1 MIRTLADR
9 KDKNQGNF
17 DDFKPIGELLLFFIA
32 VPSCPSTMICMT
44 NPKKEEIPVQLA
56 GLMQRSGI
64 ISQKEADTFFHVA
77 DIQCL
82 HGDGSCRRFFRIGI
96 KGKNLC
102 LAVAP
107 ATIEGN
113 DLAEARATGMIGL
126 HLQKRGVPVPS
137 IYGWEEESG
146 LVLFEDL
153 GDARLHDLA
162 SRDSE
167 ANLRPWYRQII
178 GQLVHMQLAGGR
190 EFDTGWCWDTPRYDQ
205 ELMITRESRYFLR
218 SFWQEMCG
226 HEVPDGIDEE
236 FREIASQ
243 ADGKGPDIF
252 LHRDFQSR
260 NIMIKDG
267 AVRFID
273 YQGGRLGPPGYDLAS
288 LLIDPYMG
296 LSAEFQEEILQ
307 YYLDVL
313 SMQQSIDSQVFRR
326 QYAFL
331 ALQRNL
337 QILGA
342 FSFLSRARKK
352 EFFAQYILPSL
363 HMLRNRLMEPVF
375 AAFPV
380 LRKMADTSL
389 AFV

>member
-1 MIRTLADR
+1 
-9 KDKNQGNF
+9 
-17 DDFKPIGELLLFFIA
+17 
-32 VPSCPSTMICMT
+32 MICMT
-44 NPKKEEIPVQLA
+44 NPKNEEIPEQLA
-56 GLMQRSGI
+56 GLMQRLGI
-64 ISQKEADTFFHVA
+64 ISQKEADVFSRIA

-82 HGDGSCRRFFRIGI
+82 HGDGSSRRFFRIGL
-96 KGKNLC
+96 KGKSLC

-107 ATIEGN
+107 ATTEAN
-113 DLAEARATGMIGL
+113 DLAEAGAAGMIGQ
-126 HLQKRGVPVPS
+126 HLQKRSVPVPS

-146 LVLFEDL
+146 LILFEDL
-153 GDARLHDLA
+153 GDTRLHDMA
-162 SRDSE
+162 KQGE
-167 ANLRPWYRQII
+167 ENLRPWYRQII
-178 GQLVHMQLAGGR
+178 GQLVHMQLAGAR

-205 ELMITRESRYFLR
+205 ELMITKESQYFLR
-218 SFWQEMCG
+218 AFWQEMCG
-226 HEVPDGIDEE
+226 REVPDGIDEE

-243 ADGKGPDIF
+243 ADEKGQDIF

-273 YQGGRLGPPGYDLAS
+273 YQGGRLGPFGYDLAS
-288 LLIDPYMG
+288 LLIDPYME

-313 SMQQSIDSQVFRR
+313 NMQQSIDSQVFRR

-352 EFFAQYILPSL
+352 EFFAQYIPPSL

-380 LRKMADTSL
+380 LRKMADTSM